1 MAFRGLWLLSIWS
14 FLWSLSEQAAFQFV
28 VPPAQSSDVPNP
40 VYQVGSVLNVQWV
53 SSETHYLAIR
63 MVQVFS
69 DPNIDNYVY
78 VFGECINVMR
88 YSLAITPFQLTSET
102 RKCLRP
108 VILSVADYTGN
119 HEPDCLPPILPRSLH
134 PGTNVAVRVVS

>member
-40 VYQVGSVLNVQWV
+40 VYQVGSVLDVQWV
-53 SSETHYLAIR
+53 SSETDYLAIR

-69 DPNIDNYVY
+69 DPKIDNHVY
-78 VFGECINVMR
+78 VFGECINIM
-88 YSLAITPFQLTSET
+88 AIFACDHPFSANI
-102 RKCLRP
+102 R
-108 VILSVADYTGN
+108 N
-119 HEPDCLPPILPRSLH
+119 
-134 PGTNVAVRVVS
+134 